1 MKEVKAISN
10 FKIRAS
16 AGITGNDRIT
26 SYSYL
31 SQMGSGYYASNGGLN
46 YGMAITISGN
56 PELKWETT
64 YQYDVGLDLDL
75 FKSRISLTADY
86 YLKDTRDMLYNASIP
101 SQSGYSTQWR
111 NLGRMTNQGFEFT
124 LTTQNFNRKK
134 FGWTTTVNFDTN
146 KTKLISLGGQERYFP
161 VSQNYGSFSGQEI
174 ARVVVGEPIGVVY
187 GYIWDGNYQ
196 LSDFDWTDPN
206 TGTAVDPS
214 VITSENMS
222 RFKYTLKKDVPS
234 FEGKTVAP
242 GDRKYRDLTGEGVV
256 NTNDRT
262 AIGDTNPLFNFGIN
276 NEFRIGNLDVGVFI
290 DGSYG
295 GKILNAFRRQLE
307 PSLNNNIN
315 NLSTEAWKGRW
326 TPENGS
332 NVYARLLNQTD
343 QQVST
348 YYVED
353 SSYLRIKNL
362 NVGYTFGKKYFGRS
376 GISKLRVYLLVDNVY
391 TFTKY
396 SGLDPEVRS
405 YEKFLR
411 ALDQTSYPRT
421 RNYMAGVNIT
431 F

>member
-1 MKEVKAISN
+1 MN
-10 FKIRAS
+10 
-16 AGITGNDRIT
+16 
-26 SYSYL
+26 
-31 SQMGSGYYASNGGLN
+31 
-46 YGMAITISGN
+46 
-56 PELKWETT
+56 
-64 YQYDVGLDLDL
+64 
-75 FKSRISLTADY
+75 
-86 YLKDTRDMLYNASIP
+86 
-101 SQSGYSTQWR
+101 
-111 NLGRMTNQGFEFT
+111 
-124 LTTQNFNRKK
+124 
-134 FGWTTTVNFDTN
+134 
-146 KTKLISLGGQERYFP
+146 
-161 VSQNYGSFSGQEI
+161 
-174 ARVVVGEPIGVVY
+174 
-187 GYIWDGNYQ
+187 
-196 LSDFDWTDPN
+196 
-206 TGTAVDPS
+206 
-214 VITSENMS
+214 
-222 RFKYTLKKDVPS
+222 RFKYTLKEGVPS

-276 NEFRIGNLDVGVFI
+276 NEFRIGGLDVGVFI

-315 NLSTEAWKGRW
+315 NLSTKAWAGRW
-326 TPENGS
+326 SPENGS

-353 SSYLRIKNL
+353 GSYLRIKNL
-362 NVGYTFGKKYFGRS
+362 NVGYTFGRKYFGRS

>member
-1 MKEVKAISN
+1 
-10 FKIRAS
+10 
-16 AGITGNDRIT
+16 
-26 SYSYL
+26 
-31 SQMGSGYYASNGGLN
+31 MG
-46 YGMAITISGN
+46 
-56 PELKWETT
+56 
-64 YQYDVGLDLDL
+64 
-75 FKSRISLTADY
+75 
-86 YLKDTRDMLYNASIP
+86 
-101 SQSGYSTQWR
+101 
-111 NLGRMTNQGFEFT
+111 
-124 LTTQNFNRKK
+124 
-134 FGWTTTVNFDTN
+134 
-146 KTKLISLGGQERYFP
+146 
-161 VSQNYGSFSGQEI
+161 
-174 ARVVVGEPIGVVY
+174 Y

-206 TGTAVDPS
+206 TGTPVDPS

-222 RFKYTLKKDVPS
+222 QFKYTLKEDVVS
-234 FEGKTVAP
+234 FEGKTIAP

-256 NTNDRT
+256 NSNDRT

-307 PSLNNNIN
+307 PSLDNNIN
-315 NLSTEAWKGRW
+315 NLSTEAWAGRW

-353 SSYLRIKNL
+353 GSYLRIKNL
-362 NVGYTFGKKYFGRS
+362 NIGYTFGQKYFGRS
-376 GISKLRVYLLVDNVY
+376 GISKLRVYLLIDNVY